1 MMMNELVKEHDVLWD
16 HVIELI
22 RKKSSK
28 QASALFKNLIKQTI
42 TVTNMPAKF
51 LYEETFDLSSDEK
64 IDPIR
69 KSGKKLIEASQNI
82 GDPSEVSKSFVEF
95 LENLS
100 KVIITNDRQ
109 EILAK
114 AFAEQMQRRA
124 GQFSEP
130 ISKAFV
136 EPIDYIDT
144 YSTLEAA
151 EIVGVSDQTIRRW
164 CEKGKFPEAKR
175 TESGHWRIPKKYFKI
190 SLEDARKRKEFEQR
204 LNEYNAKHGEEYEDE
219 YL

>member
-1 MMMNELVKEHDVLWD
+1 MMMGKLVKEQDVLWD

-28 QASALFKNLIKQTI
+28 QASALFKNLITQTI
-42 TVTNMPAKF
+42 SVTKMPGEF
-51 LYEETFDLSSDEK
+51 LYDETFDLSSDEK

-69 KSGKKLIEASQNI
+69 KSGKKLIETSLNI
-82 GDPSEVSKSFVEF
+82 GDPSEVYNSFVEF

-100 KVIITNDRQ
+100 KVIVTNDRQ

-114 AFAEQMQRRA
+114 AFVEQMKKGT

-130 ISKAFV
+130 TSKAFV
-136 EPIDYIDT
+136 EPID

-190 SLEDARKRKEFEQR
+190 SLEDARKRRKFEQR
-204 LNEYNAKHGEEYEDE
+204 LNEYNAKHGEDYEDE
-219 YL
+219 